1 MAKIN
6 GVEIKTYKTSVDHEG
21 FKIVSAVVY
30 IDGKKAGH
38 WLQDSWGGPDS
49 YDEGMYEVIS
59 ERAKEFQKGFPKN
72 YMYYIVMDDADCF
85 MESLIRLCDHEK
97 QYKQAVKHGYPSMI
111 INTENRYTFNYLG
124 LRVPVTKEMTGTVLN
139 KYKNGTIINSLED
152 FDITIDENHP
162 CPNWML
168 AE

>member
-6 GVEIKTYKTSVDHEG
+6 GVEIKTYKTSVDHES
-21 FKIVSAVVY
+21 FKIASAVVY

-38 WLQDSWGGPDS
+38 WSQDFWGGADH
-49 YDEGMYEVIS
+49 YDGDIYEIIS
-59 ERAKEFQKGFPKN
+59 ERAREFQKGFPKN
-72 YMYYIVMDDADCF
+72 YIYYDVMDDADCF
-85 MESLIRLCDHEK
+85 MTSLTRLCDHEK

-152 FDITIDENHP
+152 FDIMIDENHP